1 LPDVTRAV
9 QVKVLPRAGEAFPTL
24 EGQEAELIRRA
35 LEHTR
40 GNRSQAA
47 EMLGIDRVS
56 LWRKIKKYG
65 LA

>member
-1 LPDVTRAV
+1 MRELTVR
-9 QVKVLPRAGEAFPTL
+9 VLTAPGGSMPTL
-24 EGQEAELIRRA
+24 EANEADYIRRV

-47 EMLGIDRVS
+47 EILGIDRVS
-56 LWRKIKKYG
+56 LWRKIKRYG